1 MIGWPGYQFPGGP
14 VLTVYGL
21 REPSDDVKLGDPAEH
36 HKIKMAA
43 CTCNVLLAS
52 FRSRGSS
59 LVLQKSFCPKYASIS
74 HTQNGG
80 FYPKT
85 SCWAPAA
92 FLCPSFSNRTYHT
105 SELRLQDKSPPVP
118 PTLEAEKTPQETRKS
133 LSQRVVDEIKHF
145 YHGFRL
151 LWIDS
156 RVAAR
161 TVLRLLRGQVLS
173 RRERRRLMRT
183 CADLF
188 RLVPF
193 IVFIIVPFMEFLLPV
208 FLKFFPEM
216 LPSTFE
222 TESKKEEKVKKTLG
236 AKLEMAKFLQET
248 ISEMARRNK
257 AETGGD
263 RQQQFSSYVQQVR
276 GSGVQPS
283 TQEIVRF
290 SKLFEDELTLEHL
303 ERSQL
308 VALCRLLELQPIGT
322 NNLLRFQMLMQLR
335 SIRADDEMI
344 SNEGVENLNVA
355 ELQAA
360 SRARG
365 MRSLGLTEEQLKEQI
380 KQWLD
385 LHLKE
390 NVPPSLLLLSRAL
403 YLTEIKPKTI
413 LPVNQTV
420 EVPKTDSPPAL
431 PSSDAK
437 EIFTDPAPTLQGVK
451 DEEFTSNAQL
461 KESARQSKENVSW

>member
-263 RQQQFSSYVQQVR
+263 RQQQFSSYVQQ
-276 GSGVQPS
+276 
-283 TQEIVRF
+283 
-290 SKLFEDELTLEHL
+290 
-303 ERSQL
+303 
-308 VALCRLLELQPIGT
+308 
-322 NNLLRFQMLMQLR
+322 
-335 SIRADDEMI
+335 MI

-461 KESARQSKENVSW
+461 KESARQSKENTKASANGV